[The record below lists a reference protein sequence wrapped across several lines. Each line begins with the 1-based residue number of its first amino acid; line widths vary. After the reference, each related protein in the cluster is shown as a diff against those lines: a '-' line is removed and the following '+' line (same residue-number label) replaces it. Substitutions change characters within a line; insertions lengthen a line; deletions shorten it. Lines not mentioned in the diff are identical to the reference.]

1 MLEHLEIRNFALIED
16 LSIDFETGLNVITG
30 ETGSGKTIILS
41 ALELIMGDKASDRY
55 IRPGATELY
64 VSALI
69 SIPNEDNLIMYLSE
83 LGIEP
88 DDDKILIRR
97 TIKTNLRSIITIQGV
112 TVSRSELIKITEYVF
127 DIHNQNEHQSLL
139 KENSAINFLDT
150 YAIEYNGLLRLCAEK
165 YKRINELK
173 TEIDNLTALSL
184 EGEKQKDYLKYA
196 LNKIKIANI
205 TFENEDEEL
214 SDRLS
219 TLTKMELIY
228 DSVSNSINSLSSA
241 VEKIYDSDI
250 FLSKIKKYNLVLS
263 SLNDRLNDIRINCDD
278 LLIELKN
285 YLNSLSYSESDV
297 NNMQERLSELQKL
310 KRKYGGINGKLKD
323 VFDFKINAE
332 KILNSTDDMEEKKS
346 KYKCEYEK
354 VLSEYNEVSKTLTE
368 KRLKASREF
377 SKKIL
382 DILKTLGMP
391 NADFKTEVITSDDY
405 MSALGKD
412 KIVFKISA
420 NPGQELRPISEVASG
435 GELSRIMLAIKT
447 VHIIKENIQTQ
458 VFDEIDTGI
467 GGLTAIKL
475 ADCLKNLS
483 KKCQIILVTHLA
495 SIAGKADQQF
505 VVSKE
510 VINGNTFTKIKVV
523 KGEERVYELSRMI
536 GGDTAEISLDYVKH
550 MLNGENN
557 E

>member
-196 LNKIKIANI
+196 LNEIKIANI